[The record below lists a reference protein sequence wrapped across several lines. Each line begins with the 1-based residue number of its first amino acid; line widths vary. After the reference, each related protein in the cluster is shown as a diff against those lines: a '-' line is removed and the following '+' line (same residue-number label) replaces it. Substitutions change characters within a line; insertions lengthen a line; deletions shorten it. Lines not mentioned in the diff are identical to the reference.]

1 MKTARPP
8 KALTAPAFHLICG
21 PTGAGKTTYSLDLA
35 QRLNGVRFSIDEWMV
50 SLFGKDRPEPL
61 PFDWIAER
69 VGRCEQQIG
78 PMAAQCARAGVAVV
92 LDLSFRHAGNRAD
105 FAAIAGQAGCP
116 VVLHLL
122 DLPVD
127 ERWNR
132 VRARNESRGKTCSLP
147 VSQPIFDFME
157 RLWQPPSAA
166 EMTAYHGIHA
176 AS

>member
-1 MKTARPP
+1 METSHPGKAATA
-8 KALTAPAFHLICG
+8 LAFHLICG

-35 QRLNGVRFSIDEWMV
+35 QRLNAVRFSIDEWMV
-50 SLFGKDRPEPL
+50 GLFGKDRPEPL
-61 PFDWIAER
+61 SFDWITER

-78 PMAAQCARAGVAVV
+78 RTAAQCARTGVAVV
-92 LDLSFRHAGNRAD
+92 LDLAFLHAGNRAD

-122 DLPVD
+122 DLPAD
-127 ERWNR
+127 ERWAR
-132 VRARNESRGKTCSLP
+132 VQARNESRGKTYSLP
-147 VSQPIFDFME
+147 VSQSIFDFME

-166 EMTAYHGIHA
+166 EMLAYHGIRA